1 MKKILKLT
9 YLTAAVALLLSSYAF
24 AYLDPATLTYVIQ
37 IVAGVV
43 IAGGAAVGI
52 FWKRIRLFFKKK
64 GEKAPEGQGQKS
76 SRKAGCRRCLTIRSC
91 SPTHWRLSAAPWKSH
106 RTALRMSCLSKR
118 G

>member
-64 GEKAPEGQGQKS
+64 VKKH
-76 SRKAGCRRCLTIRSC
+76 RKAKAKK
-91 SPTHWRLSAAPWKSH
+91 AAEKQD
-106 RTALRMSCLSKR
+106 AADA
-118 G
+118 